1 MLCFVGKLEYT
12 TYPSMHTAILDPF
25 QDTNKKP
32 WESVHGNGDNL
43 AGNSIFTINTTVG
56 DI

>member
-32 WESVHGNGDNL
+32 WKSVHGNGDNL
-43 AGNSIFTINTTVG
+43 AGNSIFTITTVG